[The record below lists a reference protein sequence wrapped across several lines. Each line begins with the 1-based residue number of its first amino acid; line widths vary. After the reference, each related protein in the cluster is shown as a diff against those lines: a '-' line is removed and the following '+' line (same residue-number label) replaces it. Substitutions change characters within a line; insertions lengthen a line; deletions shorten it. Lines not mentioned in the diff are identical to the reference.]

1 MNNEDM
7 KNRQMEFEVFAK
19 NKKSDYAYLADI
31 REHATAGNAPIN
43 VAFSH
48 QSVII
53 LVICVLMSL
62 VVSFTLGVEKGKLIA
77 KNTFEAQ
84 KSVLALAPAD
94 RATTANPAA
103 AQQKLALSQETAV
116 LEAKVALSA
125 VAPDKTEET
134 ALAAKNKEGAPQNA
148 YAIQIAS
155 VKSVSAA
162 KQLTESLVKKGMPS
176 FTRTS
181 GKYTI
186 VLAGNF
192 PKKEDAKISLKELQ
206 KTFADCFIKKI

>member
-7 KNRQMEFEVFAK
+7 KSRQMEFEVFAK
-19 NKKSDYAYLADI
+19 NKKSDYSYLAEI
-31 REHATAGNAPIN
+31 GERASGGAPIN

-77 KNTFEAQ
+77 KNASVPGRDLLASAPAVSEAAPQ
-84 KSVLALAPAD
+84 KVAFSQEAAVLATPDAPL
-94 RATTANPAA
+94 AA
-103 AQQKLALSQETAV
+103 APKKTGET
-116 LEAKVALSA
+116 
-125 VAPDKTEET
+125 TI
-134 ALAAKNKEGAPQNA
+134 AAKNKADAPQNI

-155 VKSVSAA
+155 VKSASAA
-162 KQLTESLVKKGMPS
+162 KQLTESLVKKGLSS

-181 GKYTI
+181 GKYTV

-192 PKKEDAKISLKELQ
+192 PKREDARMSLKELQ